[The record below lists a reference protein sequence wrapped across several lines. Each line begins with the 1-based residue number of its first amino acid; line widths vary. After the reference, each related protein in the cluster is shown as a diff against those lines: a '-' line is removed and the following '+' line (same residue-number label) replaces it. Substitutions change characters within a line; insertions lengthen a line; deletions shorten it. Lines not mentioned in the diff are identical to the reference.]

1 MAHLVTAEILANTHP
16 LCVSTHKRREAQKK
30 IKVFSKNTDKLKE
43 WILLF
48 IRRIGTMSSVSAAA
62 QSIKTVNDVLQ
73 MTTKKSMDVA
83 EKMMKVTVADAV
95 GAELGKGESVD
106 LSV

>member
-1 MAHLVTAEILANTHP
+1 
-16 LCVSTHKRREAQKK
+16 
-30 IKVFSKNTDKLKE
+30 
-43 WILLF
+43 
-48 IRRIGTMSSVSAAA
+48 MSSVSAAA
-62 QSIKTVNDVLQ
+62 QSIKAVNDVLQ

-95 GAELGKGESVD
+95 GAELGKGKSVD